1 MMKRKSSMS
10 LNSDFSKHSLFLQPP
25 CKKKKPTSPIISKFY
40 FRPLLMIMG
49 DSNLTFDPLIS
60 YCLKSFDIHFLEV
73 L

>member
-1 MMKRKSSMS
+1 MMKNMFFMS
-10 LNSDFSKHSLFLQPP
+10 LNSDFSKHSLFLQPT
-25 CKKKKPTSPIISKFY
+25 CKTKKPTFPIIYEFY

-60 YCLKSFDIHFLEV
+60 YCLKSFDIHFLDV